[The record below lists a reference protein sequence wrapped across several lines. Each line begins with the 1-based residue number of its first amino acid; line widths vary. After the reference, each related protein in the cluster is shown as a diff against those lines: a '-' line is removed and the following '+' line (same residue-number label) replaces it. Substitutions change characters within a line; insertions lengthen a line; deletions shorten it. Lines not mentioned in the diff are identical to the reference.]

1 MHGIV
6 IYVYTLVQNIEKNIG
21 TLQSDKLSF
30 SSPCTE
36 FLHSLQVQFS
46 FGKNVATDSIS
57 SVSMPLK
64 NASWGTDKIKL
75 RYFVYLVSDIR
86 NTQRRDC

>member
-21 TLQSDKLSF
+21 TLHSDKLSF
-30 SSPCTE
+30 
-36 FLHSLQVQFS
+36 FLHVPS
-46 FGKNVATDSIS
+46 FYIVCSPIFIWENVATDSIS

-64 NASWGTDKIKL
+64 NASWSTDKIKL
-75 RYFVYLVSDIR
+75 RYFVYLVSDIH
-86 NTQRRDC
+86 NTQRRDGW